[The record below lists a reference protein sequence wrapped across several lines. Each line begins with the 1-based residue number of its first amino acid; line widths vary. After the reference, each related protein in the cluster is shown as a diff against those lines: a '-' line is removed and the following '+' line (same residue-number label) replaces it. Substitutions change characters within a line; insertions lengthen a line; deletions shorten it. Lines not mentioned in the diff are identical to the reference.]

1 MIEYSFREG
10 DKILQNLIMADTK
23 EDLYVLSNHLK
34 ERADFRKISVN
45 YIKKML
51 LTEEPLGV
59 LSSRKNRFKI
69 FYPSEYHQNLDL
81 IVVIAIDENQKIIGV
96 TTYEDEKSHREGIK

>member
-51 LTEEPLGV
+51 L
-59 LSSRKNRFKI
+59 KN
-69 FYPSEYHQNLDL
+69 
-81 IVVIAIDENQKIIGV
+81 
-96 TTYEDEKSHREGIK
+96 